1 MRTKQ
6 ELESALEWARRS
18 PFNCVVEV
26 ESNIEHNTQF
36 HHFLQNTVTQAT
48 TRAFKVLSRFNGL
61 FGQGGN
67 TQTKISTAESF
78 QYK

>member
-6 ELESALEWARRS
+6 ELESALDWARRS
-18 PFNCVVEV
+18 PFSCVVEV

-48 TRAFKVLSRFNGL
+48 NCAFEVLSRFNGL
-61 FGQGGN
+61 CGQGGN
-67 TQTKISTAESF
+67 TQIKISTAESF

>member
-6 ELESALEWARRS
+6 ELESALERARRS

-26 ESNIEHNTQF
+26 ESNIERNTQF

-48 TRAFKVLSRFNGL
+48 NRAFNAFSRFNGL

-67 TQTKISTAESF
+67 TETKISNAESF